1 MPLPGLLGLFLVI
14 GFFKKQWIG
23 FTLQLALYLM
33 IPLIIY
39 LGETDMA
46 QWMMNPFERP
56 YDLSFGFLAL
66 FVIFTLKF
74 TRRRK
79 GFKITPMD
87 FLILFIALVVPNLP
101 DEQIQSYHMGLLAAK
116 IIVLYFTYEVLIGEL
131 RGKLKHLG
139 LSTTAALVVMGVR
152 GLI

>member
-116 IIVLYFTYEVLIGEL
+116 IDNLVKSPKTVMPDLIRHPEVIEFTGF
-131 RGKLKHLG
+131 R
-139 LSTTAALVVMGVR
+139 LSPE
-152 GLI
+152 